1 MATSHIPVILLT
13 ARSLSEQ
20 REEGYGTGADSYLTK
35 PFSGSVL
42 LARVDNLLRNRT
54 MLRSLFSGDK
64 KEEAAEEQLGS
75 RDQTFINRL
84 RDSIRQ
90 NMGDSDFTVER
101 LGEEVGLSRVQLYR
115 KVKALTGQTPVDLL
129 KKARLERA
137 RLLVEKTDKSISE
150 IAYEVGFTAPSYFN
164 KCFKDEF
171 GVSPG
176 GLRERGSQL

>member
-1 MATSHIPVILLT
+1 M
-13 ARSLSEQ
+13 
-20 REEGYGTGADSYLTK
+20 
-35 PFSGSVL
+35 
-42 LARVDNLLRNRT
+42 
-54 MLRSLFSGDK
+54 
-64 KEEAAEEQLGS
+64 GS

-84 RDSIRQ
+84 RNSIRQ

-171 GVSPG
+171 GTSPG
-176 GLRERGSQL
+176 ALREQGSKL

>member
-1 MATSHIPVILLT
+1 
-13 ARSLSEQ
+13 
-20 REEGYGTGADSYLTK
+20 
-35 PFSGSVL
+35 
-42 LARVDNLLRNRT
+42 
-54 MLRSLFSGDK
+54 
-64 KEEAAEEQLGS
+64 
-75 RDQTFINRL
+75 
-84 RDSIRQ
+84 
-90 NMGDSDFTVER
+90 MGDSDFTVER

-137 RLLVEKTDKSISE
+137 RLLVKKTDKSISE

-176 GLRERGSQL
+176 ALREQGSQL